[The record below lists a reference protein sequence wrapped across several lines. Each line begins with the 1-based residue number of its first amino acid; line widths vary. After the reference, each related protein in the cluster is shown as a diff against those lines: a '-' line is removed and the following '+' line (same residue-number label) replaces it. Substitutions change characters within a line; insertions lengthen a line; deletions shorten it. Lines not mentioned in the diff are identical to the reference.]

1 MREKPFDAEK
11 AWKTATLILTICL
24 LSSCLT
30 LQRDREMNV
39 DGIAIMREEFAITRK
54 RDYFDH
60 YSADGVLFKGICIC
74 AKYQDTISKRCFTSN
89 DILLIKN
96 YLNSVLYKVKSF
108 DLEPYSIN
116 DIHQCAGLFELRYYK
131 KPYVYL
137 LPVIKLP
144 DTILVNCDS
153 VIPASL
159 EKYLMEHLS
168 NYYDSTNVRNRVDV
182 FRQGNR
188 TVPNYSITPTR
199 YRNQN

>member
-1 MREKPFDAEK
+1 MREKPFDTET

-39 DGIAIMREEFAITRK
+39 DGIAKMREEFAITKK

-60 YSADGVLFKGICIC
+60 YSADSVLFKGICIC

-108 DLEPYSIN
+108 DLEPYSSE
-116 DIHQCAGLFELRYYK
+116 DIRQCAGLFNLRYYK

-137 LPVIKLP
+137 VPVIKLP

-153 VIPASL
+153 VIPVLL
-159 EKYLMEHLS
+159 ENYLIEHLS
-168 NYYDSTNVRNRVDV
+168 NYYDSTNVRKRIEG
-182 FRQGNR
+182 FRHGNR
-188 TVPNYSITPTR
+188 IVPNYSVTPTR
-199 YRNQN
+199 H